1 MRKKKKLKK
10 SLAMSLPILLTV
22 SNMAYAAPTSTS
34 NEVNYDVAQAVSN
47 EESINA
53 VETQEQPFQDNENVR
68 VIVELADQ
76 AAIEYATKQGVQYS
90 DLSEATQA
98 SLEKK
103 ALSAQ
108 AAVKQN
114 IAKNKI
120 KMSYENSFTTVFNG
134 FSGEV
139 QFGDVES
146 IKALPNVKDVYLAN
160 EYDRPE
166 IEPNMT
172 TSHEFIQSYQAW
184 NTGKFKG
191 EGTVVAVIDSGIDP
205 SHRDMILSSATD
217 EDLTQAEVNTLK
229 SEQGL
234 LGKFYTEKVPYGYNY
249 FDRSLEIRDLVPGGS
264 NHGMHVGGTVAAN
277 GDPENGGVKGVAPE
291 AQLLAMKVFSNDP
304 AYASTFSDI
313 YLVAIDEAIK
323 LGADVLNMS
332 LGSVASFYEPNDP
345 ANLAIT
351 RAVDNGIVASV
362 SAGNSRHIG
371 RGYKTPYAQNPDIG
385 VVGAPGL
392 SYDSIQVAAS
402 GNKQTWYNY
411 NLFLNGTE
419 VKGNDGHFGYASDDW
434 VAKLGNKEFDFVSLI
449 GKAGGPADYAGVDV
463 TGKVV
468 AVTRGGTP
476 GPFIDKAAE
485 AARQGAAGII
495 VQDAGAVGAI
505 LYRDLGGFAIPIIFV
520 TKPAGDHLDTLYKEG
535 KTKFSFTMQSSE
547 PAPQA
552 ARPTEFSSWGTTPSL
567 DIKPEIMAPGGNIFS
582 TLNNNQYGLMSGT
595 SMAAPHVAGGSAIVM
610 QYIKQHEIY
619 KNWSLAEQTRLAK
632 VLLMNTAKQE
642 TGTNNYAF
650 SPRLQG
656 AGQMQIFNATQT
668 PVRVVNPVT
677 NQAKVELRD
686 FTSKVVNFKV
696 KAINDSSEAVT
707 YNVNVDVMTDAIQ
720 KGTTGPDTNWTAGVT
735 PSADNPHLR
744 GSEALKDVVVTAPAT
759 VTVPAGGSIEI
770 PVSFDLTNAKIPGYL
785 ADGKTK
791 TDLPLVEDI
800 FVEGFVRLQDAAG
813 EKVNLAVPFVG
824 FYGKW
829 DRPSILDSFRYIDT
843 KPAYF
848 TEASGGLPHAGF
860 VDNRGTY
867 IGNDPVNG
875 YANALSKFS
884 VSPNGDG
891 LYETIVPV
899 MTFIR
904 GAENLQY
911 NVLDANGK
919 KIRTIRTETFQ
930 RKHYYASNQTAASR
944 YTYSTT
950 RAWDGKVNGKV
961 VPDGQYY
968 YEIKA
973 RVDLNH
979 REAEWQSKL
988 IPVKVDTTKP
998 VVSAKFNKTT
1008 KQLTWEATDGAGIGI
1023 SHFHVRI
1030 NGVSTLPA
1038 NQLYLPNARA
1048 LDLTSFNV
1056 PEGAKIEVV
1065 AYDYSNN
1072 TTVQEAST
1080 KTSTE
1085 VNAPI
1090 ITLESPTPGNGSI
1103 LKTTSF
1109 TVKGYATDD
1118 TAVTAI
1124 YVNGQSVPVTK
1135 TTVSGQDRYGFTTN
1149 VTVSGEGVHDIIV
1162 KAVDES
1168 ENEMQISRRPVFVDT
1183 TPAKLT
1189 VVAPQMVGADADTAE
1204 LAISVKD
1211 NYDSIRVYV
1220 NDQEVKFNSGP
1231 SSWVKPVAYEEIFTH
1246 EVGLEEGNNT
1256 FAVSVVDLAGFTTT
1270 QTVNVYKAAEGEN
1283 QGRLV
1288 QGNLPL
1294 GNITFSLYSEGPNQV
1309 WYDFTTDA
1317 NGYFTHNLPDGNYR
1331 IEGVWVDPVWY
1342 PLNNSFTITNG
1353 LVNGNALVVDA
1364 LGYKLPEASYN
1375 VKGKLLSGFDGVG
1388 HTVFSIHTLD
1398 GNTWYDARTTGTGE
1412 FGFNLP
1418 DGTYQVDGIWIAA
1431 QNKWHVLNQQ
1441 FTVKNGVLVGSTELQ
1456 INIGYANATPGNVT
1470 GTLTKGNEALGN
1482 IVFSIRTTNGE
1493 VVWYDTQADANGNFT
1508 FNLPDG
1514 SYMVEGIWVG
1524 SEGTWYE
1531 LKQEFTV
1538 SGGHQLDINL

>member
-22 SNMAYAAPTSTS
+22 SNIAYAAPTSNTTQ
-34 NEVNYDVAQAVSN
+34 VNYDVAKALTNEQSVSAVDS
-47 EESINA
+47 
-53 VETQEQPFQDNENVR
+53 QQPFQDNEKVR
-68 VIVELADQ
+68 VIVELEDQ
-76 AAIEYATKQGVQYS
+76 AAIEYATGKGVQYS
-90 DLSEATQA
+90 ELSESTQA
-98 SLEKK
+98 SLEEK
-103 ALSAQ
+103 ALDAQ
-108 AAVKQN
+108 EAVKQDIAN
-114 IAKNKI
+114 INI
-120 KMSYENSFTTVFNG
+120 EMEYENNFTTVFNG

-139 QFGDVES
+139 QYGAIDA
-146 IKALPNVKDVYLAN
+146 IKNLPNVKDVYLAN
-160 EYDRPE
+160 EYERPVT
-166 IEPNMT
+166 EPNMT

-191 EGTVVAVIDSGIDP
+191 EGMVVAVIDSGIDP
-205 SHRDMILSSATD
+205 SHRDMILSSG
-217 EDLTQAEVNTLK
+217 TQADLSQADVDAVK
-229 SEQGL
+229 AEQGL
-234 LGKFYTEKVPYGYNY
+234 LGKYYTEKVPYGYNY

-332 LGSVASFYEPNDP
+332 LGSVASFYSPEDP

-351 RAVDNGIVASV
+351 RAVDNGVVASV
-362 SAGNSRHIG
+362 SAGNSRHLG
-371 RGYKTPYAQNPDIG
+371 RGYKTPYAENPDIG
-385 VVGAPGL
+385 LVGAPGL

-411 NLFLNGTE
+411 NLFLNGTQIQ
-419 VKGNDGHFGYASDDW
+419 GNDGHFGYASDDW
-434 VAKLGNKEFDFVSLI
+434 VAKFGNKEFDFVSLI
-449 GKAGGPADYAGVDV
+449 GKPGAAADYAGLDV

-485 AARQGAAGII
+485 AAKQGAAGII
-495 VQDAGAVGAI
+495 VQDAGAAGAI
-505 LYRDLGGFAIPIIFV
+505 LYRDLGGFAIPIIFI
-520 TKPAGDHLDTLYKEG
+520 TKPAGDHLDSLYKAG
-535 KTKFSFTMQSSE
+535 NTKLTFNMESSI

-552 ARPTEFSSWGTTPSL
+552 GRPTEFSSWGTTPSL
-567 DIKPEIMAPGGNIFS
+567 DIKPEIMAPGGNIYS
-582 TLNNNQYGLMSGT
+582 TLNNNKYGLMSGT

-610 QYIKQHEIY
+610 QYIKQHDQY
-619 KNWSLAEQTRLAK
+619 KNLSLSEQAHLAK
-632 VLLMNTAKQE
+632 VLLMNTAVQSV
-642 TGTNNYAF
+642 GTNNYVF

-668 PVRVVNPVT
+668 PVRVVNPAT
-677 NQAKVELRD
+677 NEAKVELRD
-686 FTSKVVNFKV
+686 FASKVVNFKV
-696 KAINDSSEAVT
+696 KAINDSTEAVT

-720 KGTTGPDTNWTAGVT
+720 RTASGDINWSAAVT

-744 GSEALKDVVVTAPAT
+744 GSEALKNAAVTAPAT
-759 VTVPAGGSIEI
+759 VTVPAGGSVEI
-770 PVSFDLTNAKIPGYL
+770 PVSIDITNAKIPGYN
-785 ADGKTK
+785 AAGAPTEF
-791 TDLPLVEDI
+791 DLKEDI
-800 FVEGFVRLQDAAG
+800 FVEGFVRLTDVAG
-813 EKVNLAVPFVG
+813 EKVSLTVPYVG
-824 FYGKW
+824 FYGDW
-829 DRPSILDSFRYIDT
+829 DRPAIIDGMRNIDN
-843 KPAYF
+843 KAYF
-848 TEASGGLPHAGF
+848 TLATGGLPQAGV

-867 IGNDPVNG
+867 IGFDPING
-875 YANALSKFS
+875 YTNAVSKFAL
-884 VSPNGDG
+884 SPNGDG
-891 LYETIVPV
+891 MFDTIVPIV
-899 MTFIR
+899 SFLR
-904 GAENLQY
+904 GAEDVQY
-911 NVLDANGK
+911 NILDAAGK
-919 KIRTIRTETFQ
+919 KIRTVRLETYQ
-930 RKHYYASNQTAASR
+930 RKHYYSTTTTQ
-944 YTYSTT
+944 YTYSTA
-950 RAWDGKVNGKV
+950 RAWDGKVNGKLV
-961 VPDGQYY
+961 ADGKYF

-973 RVDLNH
+973 RVDANH
-979 REAEWQSKL
+979 READWQSKL
-988 IPVKVDTTKP
+988 IPFTVDTKAP
-998 VVSAKFNKTT
+998 VVSAKFDKTT
-1008 KQLTWEATDGAGIGI
+1008 KKLTWTATDGTGVGLQ
-1023 SHFHVRI
+1023 HFLVKI
-1030 NGVSTLPA
+1030 NGVSTLSGTSI
-1038 NQLYLPNARA
+1038 YLPTLRE
-1048 LDLTSFNV
+1048 LDLTSFNI
-1056 PEGAKIEVV
+1056 PEGAKIEVI
-1065 AYDYSNN
+1065 AYDFANN
-1072 TTVQEAST
+1072 ITTQTATT

-1085 VNAPI
+1085 ANAPI
-1090 ITLESPTPGNGSI
+1090 ITLESPTPGNGAI
-1103 LKTTSF
+1103 LKSTSF

-1118 TAVTAI
+1118 TAVTAV

-1168 ENEMQISRRPVFVDT
+1168 ENEQQISRRPVFVDA

-1189 VVAPQMVGADADTAE
+1189 VVAPQVVGPNADTAE

-1211 NYDSIRVYV
+1211 NFDSIRVYV
-1220 NDQEVKFNSGP
+1220 NDDEVLFNSGP
-1231 SSWVKPVAYEEIFTH
+1231 SSWTQPVPFEKIFNT
-1246 EVGLEEGNNT
+1246 EVGLEPGNNT
-1256 FAVSVVDLAGFTTT
+1256 FVVRVVDLAGFTTT
-1270 QTVNVYKAAEGEN
+1270 QTVNVHKAAEGEN

-1288 QGNLPL
+1288 KGNLPL
-1294 GNITFSLYSEGPNQV
+1294 GNITFSLYSEGSNKV

-1317 NGYFTHNLPDGNYR
+1317 NGFFKHNLPDGNYR
-1331 IEGVWVDPVWY
+1331 IEGVWVAPTWY

-1364 LGYKLPEASYN
+1364 LNYQLPKASYN
-1375 VKGKLLSGFDGVG
+1375 VHGKLLSGFDGVG

-1398 GNTWYDARTTGTGE
+1398 GKTWYDARTDAAGD

-1418 DGTYQVDGIWIAA
+1418 DGTYQVDGIWIPET
-1431 QNKWHVLNQQ
+1431 NKWHVLNQQ

-1456 INIGYANATPGNVT
+1456 INIGSASSTPANVT

-1482 IVFSIRTTNGE
+1482 IIFSIRTTEGD

-1524 SEGTWYE
+1524 SEFKWYE

-1538 SGGHQLDINL
+1538 AGTYQLEISLP